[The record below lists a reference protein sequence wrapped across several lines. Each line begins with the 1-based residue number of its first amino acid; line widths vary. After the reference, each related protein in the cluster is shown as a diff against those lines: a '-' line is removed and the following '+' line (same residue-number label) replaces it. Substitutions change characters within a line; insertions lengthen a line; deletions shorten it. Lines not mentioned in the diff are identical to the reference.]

1 MRDGALVLAAG
12 LLVLWAC
19 TSAPGVPATTE
30 TSAPPSA
37 TAVSSTGTTL
47 QARAGAAGIG
57 DPYYPEL
64 GNGGYDVDHY
74 TLDLQFDPAANQL
87 EALVGIRANATQDL
101 SSFNLDF
108 AGPEVR
114 LVTVDGRPAGH
125 VQAGRELVVR
135 PPTAIR
141 HRATFEV
148 TAAYSGTPGTIPAV
162 VADRRVGW
170 FAEDDG
176 AFVLSEPNG
185 TAAWLPVNDHPLDK
199 ATYTVRVTVPEG
211 YRVASAGLLAE
222 QTTEAGKVSYR
233 WESSSPMASYLIP
246 LGIGPFEAEEE
257 PGPAGLPIRN
267 YFDPDA
273 DPAVRRLFDRQ
284 AEMIEVF
291 SELFGTFP
299 FEAYGGLVVDT
310 ESRPVGI
317 ALETQTLSTFIAGQG
332 LTEDVV
338 AHELA
343 HQWFGN
349 SVSLKR
355 WQDIWLN
362 EGFATYAQWLW
373 AEHTGSAALASS
385 VGRAYE
391 AVSGRTF
398 LDQGLSPAE
407 AVKAA
412 AEDFPPPGE
421 PPTDRLLNPAVYLRG
436 ALTLHALRLSVGD
449 ETFFQILRT
458 YAERFRHGNAAT
470 GDFIALAEEV
480 SGTSLEDMFSG
491 WLHAQQVPTIL
502 ELGLEPLGGP

>member
-1 MRDGALVLAAG
+1 VLRRAG

-19 TSAPGVPATTE
+19 TSAPSVPGTTE
-30 TSAPPSA
+30 TSPPPPSA
-37 TAVSSTGTTL
+37 SVSAITTTTIKG
-47 QARAGAAGIG
+47 RAGAPGIG

-74 TLDLQFDPAANQL
+74 TLDLQVDPVANHL
-87 EALVGIRANATQDL
+87 EALVHIRATATQNL

-108 AGPEVR
+108 AGPEVG

-125 VQAGRELVVR
+125 VQARPELVVR
-135 PPTAIR
+135 PPGAIR
-141 HRATFEV
+141 RRAVFEV
-148 TAAYSGTPGTIPAV
+148 AIAYSGSPGTVAAVIP
-162 VADRRVGW
+162 DRRVGW
-170 FAEDDG
+170 FAEADG

-199 ATYTVRVTVPEG
+199 ATCTIRVTVPEG

-222 QTTEAGKVSYR
+222 QTTEAGKTSYR

-246 LGIGPFEAEEE
+246 LGIGLFEGEEE
-257 PGPAGLPIRN
+257 QGPGALPIRN
-267 YFDPDA
+267 FFDPDA
-273 DPAVRRLFDRQ
+273 GSAVRRLFDRQ

-291 SELFGTFP
+291 GELFGPFP
-299 FEAYGGLVVDT
+299 FEAYGGLVVDA

-317 ALETQTLSTFIAGQG
+317 ALETQTLSTFIARPG

-349 SVSLKR
+349 SVSLRR

-362 EGFATYAQWLW
+362 EGFATYSEWLW
-373 AEHTGSAALASS
+373 AERTDGGAAALASS

-391 AVSGRTF
+391 VVSGRTF
-398 LDQGLSPAE
+398 LEQGLSLAE
-407 AVKAA
+407 AARAA
-412 AEDFPPPGE
+412 AEAFPPPGE
-421 PPTDRLLNPAVYLRG
+421 PPSDRLLNPAVYLRG
-436 ALTLHALRLSVGD
+436 ALTLHALRLRVGD

-458 YAERFRHGNAAT
+458 YADRFRHGNAAT
-470 GDFIALAEEV
+470 GDFIAVAEQV
-480 SGTSLEDMFSG
+480 STTSLEDLFAA
-491 WLHAQQVPTIL
+491 WLHAQQVPAIP
-502 ELGLEPLGGP
+502 ELGLEPLGGS

>member
-1 MRDGALVLAAG
+1 

-19 TSAPGVPATTE
+19 TSAPSVPAITE
-30 TSAPPSA
+30 TSPPPPAAS
-37 TAVSSTGTTL
+37 VSSLTSTTL
-47 QARAGAAGIG
+47 QGRPGAAGIG
-57 DPYYPEL
+57 DPYYPDL
-64 GNGGYDVDHY
+64 GNGGYDVGHY
-74 TLDLQFDPAANQL
+74 TLDLQVDPVGNHL
-87 EALVGIRANATQDL
+87 EALVKVRATATQDL
-101 SSFNLDF
+101 ASFNLDF

-125 VQAGRELVVR
+125 VGARPELVVQA
-135 PPTAIR
+135 PASIR
-141 HRATFEV
+141 RGDMFEV
-148 TAAYSGTPGTIPAV
+148 AIAYAGSPGTVPAV
-162 VADRRVGW
+162 IADRRVGW

-176 AFVLSEPNG
+176 VFVLSEPNG

-199 ATYTVRVTVPEG
+199 ATYTIRVTVPEG

-222 QTTEAGKVSYR
+222 QTTEAGKASYR

-257 PGPAGLPIRN
+257 HGPGGLPIRN

-273 DPAVRRLFDRQ
+273 SPAIRRLFDRQ

-291 SELFGTFP
+291 SELFGPFP

-310 ESRPVGI
+310 GSTPVGI
-317 ALETQTLSTFIAGQG
+317 ALETQTLSTFIATPG
-332 LTEDVV
+332 LSEDVV

-349 SVSLKR
+349 SVSLKS

-362 EGFATYAQWLW
+362 EGFATYAEWLW
-373 AEHTGSAALASS
+373 AERTTGSAAALASS

-391 AVSGRTF
+391 AVSGRAF
-398 LDQGLSPAE
+398 LEQGLSPAE
-407 AVKAA
+407 AGKAA
-412 AEDFPPPGE
+412 AEAFPPPGE

-458 YAERFRHGNAAT
+458 YTTRFRHGNAAT
-470 GDFIALAEEV
+470 GDFIAVAEEV
-480 SGTSLEDMFSG
+480 SAASLEALFSG
-491 WLHAQQVPTIL
+491 WLHAQQVPAIP
-502 ELGLEPLGGP
+502 ELGLEPPGGS